1 MATLR
6 DIRRRI
12 QAVRNTAKITAAMR
26 MVSAAKLRRTQEAI
40 WAARPYAQKLTDILW
55 HLAATTQDFVH
66 PFFERRPE
74 IRTLALVVVT
84 ADRGLCG
91 SFNNNVLRA
100 AVQRL
105 EQLYRE
111 SPQLRVE
118 ILAVGRRGSTFF
130 RKRTREPI
138 AYERA
143 DAFSP
148 LRYTTAQEL
157 AHFIMDTYLSGRYDR
172 IEILYNE
179 FRSILRQ
186 EVRHEILLP
195 IIPPEADAQLRHRE
209 YIYEPS
215 QADILNALLP
225 FSIQT
230 QLWRILLDS
239 HTAEHA
245 ARMLAMENATT
256 NAHEL
261 IRHLQLQYNKER
273 QASITKEM
281 VEITSGAEALRSHG

>member
-26 MVSAAKLRRTQEAI
+26 MVSAAKLRRAQEAI
-40 WAARPYAQKLTDILW
+40 WAARPYARKLTEILW
-55 HLAATTQDFVH
+55 HLAGTTQDFVH
-66 PFFERRPE
+66 PFFERRKE
-74 IRTLALVVVT
+74 LSRIALIVVT

-100 AVQRL
+100 AVQHIERFH
-105 EQLYRE
+105 QDFPRAT
-111 SPQLRVE
+111 VE
-118 ILAVGRRGSTFF
+118 ILAVGRRGLNFF
-130 RKRTREPI
+130 RKRAREVI
-138 AYERA
+138 AYEKP

-157 AHFIMDTYLSGRYDR
+157 SRFVMDAYLTGHYDR
-172 IEILYNE
+172 VEAIYNE

-186 EVRHEILLP
+186 EVRHELILP
-195 IIPPEADAQLRHRE
+195 ILPPEGQQQPHRTE

-225 FSIQT
+225 LSVQT

-256 NAHEL
+256 NAYEL

>member
-40 WAARPYAQKLTDILW
+40 WAARPYAQKLTEMLQ
-55 HLAATTQDFVH
+55 HLAATTAEFVH
-66 PFFERRPE
+66 PFFERRTE
-74 IRTLALVVVT
+74 LRTLALIVVT

-91 SFNNNVLRA
+91 SFNHNVLRA
-100 AVQRL
+100 ALQHL
-105 EQLYRE
+105 ERLYRDI
-111 SPQLRVE
+111 PQLRVD
-118 ILAVGRRGSTFF
+118 ILAVGRRGVNFF
-130 RKRTREPI
+130 RKRAREPI
-138 AYERA
+138 VYDKS

-157 AHFIMDTYLSGRYDR
+157 AHSIMEAYLGGRYDR
-172 IEILYNE
+172 VEVFYNE

-195 IIPPEADAQLRHRE
+195 ISPPEGAPQLHHRE

-215 QADILNALLP
+215 QADILQALLP
-225 FSIQT
+225 LSIQT
-230 QLWRILLDS
+230 HLWRILLDS

-245 ARMLAMENATT
+245 ARMVAMENATN

-281 VEITSGAEALRSHG
+281 VEITSGAEALRSQG